1 MNKIII
7 TLVVC
12 VCIALC
18 GCAGNGNLGRAK
30 HNESI
35 ENIAPNILDL
45 GDKENGYCYYYAVDV
60 NTGVVYLCFDSGM
73 YRHGITVMLNRD
85 GTPVTAEQL
94 GIPY

>member
-1 MNKIII
+1 MNKII

-18 GCAGNGNLGRAK
+18 GCSGNGNLGVVK
-30 HNESI
+30 HNDSI
-35 ENIAPNILDL
+35 ENVAPNILDL
-45 GDKENGYCYYYAVDV
+45 GNMENGYYYYVVDV
-60 NTGVVYLCFDSGM
+60 NTGVVYLCFDSGL

>member
-18 GCAGNGNLGRAK
+18 GCAGNGNLDRAK

-35 ENIAPNILDL
+35 ENVAPNILDL
-45 GDKENGYCYYYAVDV
+45 SDTESGYYYYVVDV
-60 NTGVVYLCFDSGM
+60 NTGVVYLCFDS
-73 YRHGITVMLNRD
+73 YYHYGITVMLNRD

-94 GIPY
+94 GISY

>member
-18 GCAGNGNLGRAK
+18 GCSGNGNLGRVK

-45 GDKENGYCYYYAVDV
+45 GNRENGCCYYYVVDM
-60 NTGVVYLCFDSGM
+60 NTGVVYLCFDSV
-73 YRHGITVMLNRD
+73 YRHAITVMLNRD

>member
-12 VCIALC
+12 VCITLC
-18 GCAGNGNLGRAK
+18 GCAGNGNLGIVK

-35 ENIAPNILDL
+35 ENVAPNILDL
-45 GDKENGYCYYYAVDV
+45 GDKENGCCYYYVVDM
-60 NTGVVYLCFDSGM
+60 NTGVVYLCFDS
-73 YRHGITVMLNRD
+73 YSRHGITVMLNRD

>member
-18 GCAGNGNLGRAK
+18 GCSGNGNLGRVK
-30 HNESI
+30 HNEYI
-35 ENIAPNILDL
+35 ENVAPNILDL
-45 GDKENGYCYYYAVDV
+45 SDNENGCCYYYVVDM
-60 NTGVVYLCFDSGM
+60 NTGMVYLCFNSGM

-94 GIPY
+94 GISY